1 MERSGKLEPL
11 NEEESHDRLKIP
23 TTMEILVPRGKWP
36 GNWVANW
43 VSETAVTDYV
53 SVPETPAITS
63 WNPWA
68 IKPPA
73 RQAFLRLVFYR
84 RNTAEPRLPM
94 SFRFVNK

>member
-1 MERSGKLEPL
+1 MERSGKLQLL
-11 NEEESHDRLKIP
+11 NKEESRDRFKIP
-23 TTMEILVPRGKWP
+23 TTVEISIPRGKWS
-36 GNWVANW
+36 GNRVANW

-73 RQAFLRLVFYR
+73 RQTFLRLVFYR
-84 RNTAEPRLPM
+84 HNIAEPGYQWASGL
-94 SFRFVNK
+94 